1 MKVLGKGIHIRL
13 SNSIDKR
20 KLILESALLSN
31 NLLQK
36 YEDLKAVRNEKSKQI
51 ALFKKTMKEINLLF
65 RELEFK
71 ELPEIKIPKEE
82 PIRKGRK
89 EKMIEK
95 ETPIVRTKIESDLD
109 NIRSK
114 LENLK
119 I

>member
-1 MKVLGKGIHIRL
+1 MKILGEDIHVRV

-31 NLLQK
+31 SLLQK
-36 YEDLKAVRNEKSKQI
+36 YEDIKAVRNEKTKQM
-51 ALFKKTMKEINLLF
+51 ALFKKTMKEIILLF
-65 RELEFK
+65 KELEFK

-82 PIRKGRK
+82 TFK
-89 EKMIEK
+89 
-95 ETPIVRTKIESDLD
+95 RTKKEIMEEKPVSRTKLESDLD
-109 NIRSK
+109 NIRNK